1 MSNKIDQKGPILNE
15 HIRLHLQFVQNTI
28 TRMNAN
34 SFQIKTVVGTMTG
47 AFLAFMF
54 DKGKELEP
62 YASIA
67 LSILILL
74 FWCLDAYFFVF
85 REKI

>member
-28 TRMNAN
+28 TSMNAN

-74 FWCLDAYFFVF
+74 FWCLDAYFFCL
-85 REKI
+85 